1 MIIEIPNSETIEL
14 KNIVFDYNGTIAIDG
29 ELIEGVQTYIDE
41 LSSIFDFYVITAD
54 TYGSVEQQLQ
64 NTKCK
69 VIKIEKD
76 FQDIKKLDFIKKI
89 GSANTLS
96 VGNGRNDRLMLKE
109 SILGIGI
116 LQDEGI
122 CTETLMNSD
131 ILVKSIFDVFEF
143 LKNKNRLVAT
153 LRN

>member
-41 LSSIFDFYVITAD
+41 LSSNFDFYVITAD

-89 GSANTLS
+89 GSVNTLS

>member
-29 ELIEGVQTYIDE
+29 ELIKGVQTYIDE
-41 LSSIFDFYVITAD
+41 LSSNFDFYVITAD

>member
-143 LKNKNRLVAT
+143 LENKNRLVAT